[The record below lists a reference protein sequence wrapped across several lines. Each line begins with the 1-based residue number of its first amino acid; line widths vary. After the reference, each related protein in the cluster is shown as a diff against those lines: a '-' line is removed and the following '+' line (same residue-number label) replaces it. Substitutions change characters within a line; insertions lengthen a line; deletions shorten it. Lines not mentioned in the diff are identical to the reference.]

1 MKIEYHID
9 KQLPEEKT
17 EFWLHRMTDKIGQIA
32 NELMD
37 KNDFILC
44 YLRGDT
50 FPVKISDI
58 YLVQV
63 ENEKTYVY
71 ARETQFLYK
80 GRLYQVQKL
89 LSTNF
94 VIISRSAVINYHK
107 LDHLQILNN
116 GNIDAILENKIR
128 VQVSRRR
135 VKDLKERL
143 EK

>member
-1 MKIEYHID
+1 M
-9 KQLPEEKT
+9 
-17 EFWLHRMTDKIGQIA
+17 
-32 NELMD
+32 
-37 KNDFILC
+37 C
-44 YLRGDT
+44 YLRGDA

-71 ARETQFLYK
+71 TRETQFLYK